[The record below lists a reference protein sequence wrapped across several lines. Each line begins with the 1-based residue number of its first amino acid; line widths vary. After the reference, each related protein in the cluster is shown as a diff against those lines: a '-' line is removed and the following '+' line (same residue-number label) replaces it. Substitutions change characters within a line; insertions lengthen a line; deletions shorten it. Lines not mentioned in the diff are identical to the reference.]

1 MSRRFLPPSSV
12 CFCLFLFREFCS
24 VLSCSVLFCSV
35 LFCSVL
41 FKSSNVVQYIY
52 SVCFFAAS
60 TSLHT
65 LHAAYLFPI
74 LATGITFPAMHSR
87 QKGFEIAIVGNVCRT
102 RRWHVTT
109 CFRACLCDPDD
120 RRR

>member
-1 MSRRFLPPSSV
+1 MREPTGDVPALPTALE
-12 CFCLFLFREFCS
+12 CLFLFVS
-24 VLSCSVLFCSV
+24 VSRVLFCSV

-41 FKSSNVVQYIY
+41 FCSRVLTLCIYNVR
-52 SVCFFAAS
+52 FFPAS